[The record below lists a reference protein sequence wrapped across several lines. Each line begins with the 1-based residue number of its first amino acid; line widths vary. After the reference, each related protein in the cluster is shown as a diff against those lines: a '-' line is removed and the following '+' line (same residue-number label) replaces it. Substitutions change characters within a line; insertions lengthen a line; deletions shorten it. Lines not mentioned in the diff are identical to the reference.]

1 MSRERVQAVL
11 EALGVTGPGDGAGE
25 PLQSIDPASGE
36 AQGSVRAL
44 TRAQYDA
51 RVAAAL
57 RRFEEWRSR
66 PAPKRGEVVRAPG
79 VLLREHKYAP
89 ADLVSLES
97 GKIPPERVRGVHA
110 AIDHLPFA
118 PGPSR
123 HV

>member
-66 PAPKRGEVVRAPG
+66 PAPKRGEGVRAPRG
-79 VLLREHKYAP
+79 LPREPKDAP
-89 ADLVSLES
+89 ADLLSPQA
-97 GKIPPERVRGVHA
+97 GKIRAG
-110 AIDHLPFA
+110 
-118 PGPSR
+118 
-123 HV
+123 